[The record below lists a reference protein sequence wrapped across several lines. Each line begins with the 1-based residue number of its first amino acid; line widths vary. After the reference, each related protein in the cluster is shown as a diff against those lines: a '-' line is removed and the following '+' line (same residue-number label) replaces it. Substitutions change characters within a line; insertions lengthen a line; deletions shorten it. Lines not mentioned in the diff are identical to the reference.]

1 MRCVSYFASLEVWL
15 DREYKEQ
22 ILDDAERRYLS
33 AVIKPFRGNVKSI
46 VKCKSESN
54 QEFIAI
60 YYKNGEAT
68 FLPHFEA
75 GTMYKEMER
84 YREYTLEELGL

>member
-33 AVIKPFRGNVKSI
+33 AVIRPFR
-46 VKCKSESN
+46 
-54 QEFIAI
+54 
-60 YYKNGEAT
+60 YKVRSVTKGLKINGKEEYIEIDVGGCPMFFPDFKAN
-68 FLPHFEA
+68 
-75 GTMYKEMER
+75 TMYKGMDLR
-84 YREYTLEELGL
+84 KEYTLEELGL